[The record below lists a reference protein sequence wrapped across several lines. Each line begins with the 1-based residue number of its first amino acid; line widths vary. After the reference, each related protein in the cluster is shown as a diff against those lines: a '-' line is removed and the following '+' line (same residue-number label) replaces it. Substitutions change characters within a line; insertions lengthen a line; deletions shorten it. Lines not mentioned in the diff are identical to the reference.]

1 MRFGTRERFITD
13 HRLADMVL
21 PLPVSAGSTD
31 MAMISA
37 RAASGTCTQNMAR
50 QPASGIRSPPSDGP
64 SAVPSAETV
73 PSRPIA
79 RPTRSSFAVWR
90 ISAIGSVIRKAAPT
104 P

>member
-73 PSRPIA
+73 PSRPIGLGED
-79 RPTRSSFAVWR
+79 FADASIFER
-90 ISAIGSVIRKAAPT
+90 RRQVICGEFI
-104 P
+104 